1 MILLTST
8 EPSAGITTLFPPQC
22 PFLIEANKDQ
32 LKSLRAFLKRGLA
45 TKCISRL
52 SVFLTIYYMSLSSL
66 IVYALRCVRICGGR
80 GISRDTSLNSNAS
93 FSKSC
98 QPLHLRRALGL
109 HYFCHID
116 NAEIRSTDVY
126 KINAAPP
133 VNTNAVNRSTKTCT
147 FQPLYPPPPH

>member
-80 GISRDTSLNSNAS
+80 GIFRDTSLNSNAS

-116 NAEIRSTDVY
+116 NAEIRSALCNYQSFTGKV
-126 KINAAPP
+126 
-133 VNTNAVNRSTKTCT
+133 S
-147 FQPLYPPPPH
+147 F